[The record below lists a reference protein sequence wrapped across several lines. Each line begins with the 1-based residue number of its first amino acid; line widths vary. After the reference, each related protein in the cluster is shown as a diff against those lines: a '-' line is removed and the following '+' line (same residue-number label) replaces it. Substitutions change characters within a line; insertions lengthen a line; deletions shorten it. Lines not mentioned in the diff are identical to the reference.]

1 MNFQVAFKLA
11 LLPAVGL
18 SAKDINRLIIQPAI
32 GRTLTGQQLL
42 DLTLGVVPSWITD
55 EQLSDIETSIDAY
68 LLLLGAMSD
77 ELGLEE

>member
-1 MNFQVAFKLA
+1 MNLQVAYKMA

-18 SAKDINRLIIQPAI
+18 SAKDINDLIIQPAI
-32 GRTLTGQQLL
+32 GRSLTGPQLL
-42 DLTLGVVPSWITD
+42 DLTLGVVPNWITD

-77 ELGLEE
+77 ELGLEG